1 VRRLLPTRASL
12 ACALL
17 TSLAAAQAPAT
28 PPAPAPTPPAPSS
41 PTPAPTPTPA
51 PAAAPNAPVAKPAA
65 PATAAPA
72 LGKGATDVLANSY
85 AQAEHWA
92 MRAIVL
98 MSLGGDWHPA
108 GVPAVL
114 DALRSKDERLVAYGL
129 EALRGMEDEALRQV
143 ATAELVDELIGRQLD
158 RKNKLFHQRLLAVLA
173 RALPDAKATD
183 RRGYDAWWLLAK
195 PGYAPPAW
203 TSPAAATGGGTV
215 AGTAV
220 ERAFDLRDAGL
231 DVAIVIDSTGSMQ
244 LAIDTARDAIDDVVA
259 LLAGIAPKLRL
270 GLVHY
275 KDFGDIG
282 DGAKVLAPLTKD
294 QKDVREKLGKL
305 VASGGGDIPERVE
318 CGFEAALGREMGWN
332 KDANKLVLIVGD
344 APPHDESIEPLL
356 ARVRGAREQPFEGGK
371 GPVTGAPKKTV
382 RPFVTS
388 TVATN
393 PAPKDV
399 FARIASAGGGVGV
412 VLDVPAPP
420 GRGAPPRPAPG
431 KPADKGKEKD
441 KPADKAADKGP
452 PPPPPTA
459 AGARQLVEHVLL
471 LSFGGQHQA
480 QLQRFVR
487 TYFEF
492 RDAGLFR

>member
-1 VRRLLPTRASL
+1 MRRILPIRASL

-28 PPAPAPTPPAPSS
+28 PPVPAPTPPAPSS
-41 PTPAPTPTPA
+41 PAPAPTPKPDPAPGSVPA
-51 PAAAPNAPVAKPAA
+51 PAAAPNAPAAKPAA
-65 PATAAPA
+65 PAAAAPA
-72 LGKGATDVLANSY
+72 LGKGATEVLANSY

-129 EALRGMEDEALRQV
+129 EALRGMDDEALRQV
-143 ATAELVDELIGRQLD
+143 ATAELVDDLIGRQLA

-183 RRGYDAWWLLAK
+183 RRGYEAWWLLAK
-195 PGYAPPAW
+195 PGYAPPTW
-203 TSPAAATGGGTV
+203 TPPAAATGGGTV

-275 KDFGDIG
+275 KDFGDMA
-282 DGAKVLAPLTKD
+282 DGAKVLAPL
-294 QKDVREKLGKL
+294 
-305 VASGGGDIPERVE
+305 
-318 CGFEAALGREMGWN
+318 
-332 KDANKLVLIVGD
+332 
-344 APPHDESIEPLL
+344 
-356 ARVRGAREQPFEGGK
+356 
-371 GPVTGAPKKTV
+371 
-382 RPFVTS
+382 
-388 TVATN
+388 
-393 PAPKDV
+393 
-399 FARIASAGGGVGV
+399 
-412 VLDVPAPP
+412 
-420 GRGAPPRPAPG
+420 
-431 KPADKGKEKD
+431 
-441 KPADKAADKGP
+441 
-452 PPPPPTA
+452 
-459 AGARQLVEHVLL
+459 
-471 LSFGGQHQA
+471 
-480 QLQRFVR
+480 
-487 TYFEF
+487 
-492 RDAGLFR
+492 